1 MTTDTDPAIVHL
13 AESLVS
19 VLAAESS
26 SGFRGYLT
34 GRNLP
39 AMGGDL
45 RPADILRRA
54 IPLAGEASTILPRLA
69 RLLAAVITEEVEG
82 IAHDQQALPVRR
94 RYLLLN
100 ALDLAAD
107 LPAADHLFASLQA
120 LFQVLGGLD
129 EETVRSLRLPLLQ
142 ALVYQQ
148 TDSSLESEWL
158 AILGASEEEWTPARR
173 TLLLTAWRGLL
184 WIPPAP
190 ERQRNG
196 EIVNF
201 ERTERGLQDLYRA
214 TEKEPKA
221 KPFLEMCLD
230 VLSETYPRSAEF
242 WVLNFR
248 SRVSGWPEDLQQAA
262 YRKWPG
268 LRKAA

>member
-1 MTTDTDPAIVHL
+1 
-13 AESLVS
+13 
-19 VLAAESS
+19 
-26 SGFRGYLT
+26 
-34 GRNLP
+34 
-39 AMGGDL
+39 MGGDL
-45 RPADILRRA
+45 RPADILLRA

-82 IAHDQQALPVRR
+82 AAHDRQAFPVRR
-94 RYLLLN
+94 RYLLLD

-107 LPAADHLFASLQA
+107 LPTEDHLSASLRA
-120 LFQVLGGLD
+120 LLQMLGEMD
-129 EETVRSLRLPLLQ
+129 EETMRLLRLPLLR

-148 TDSSLESEWL
+148 TDASLESDWL
-158 AILGASEEEWTPARR
+158 AILEASDEEWTPARR

-196 EIVNF
+196 EIVDF
-201 ERTERGLQDLYRA
+201 ERIERGLHDLYWA
-214 TEKEPKA
+214 TENQPEA

-242 WVLNFR
+242 WGGHFQSFVR
-248 SRVSGWPEDLQQAA
+248 SWPEELAEIVLG
-262 YRKWPG
+262 KWPG
-268 LRKAA
+268 AEGLSGRSRQALGEGERRLRRV